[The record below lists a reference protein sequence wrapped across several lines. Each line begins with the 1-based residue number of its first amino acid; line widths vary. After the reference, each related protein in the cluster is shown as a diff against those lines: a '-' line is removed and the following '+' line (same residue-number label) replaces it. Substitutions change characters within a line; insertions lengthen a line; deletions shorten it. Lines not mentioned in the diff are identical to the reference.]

1 MRISFGE
8 KVFPTIYRAMTVNRE
23 LGGTFLVSA
32 KFSGDLMR
40 RGHVTH
46 AEAL

>member
-1 MRISFGE
+1 MRISFGGRI
-8 KVFPTIYRAMTVNRE
+8 FPTICNTMTVNLE
-23 LGGTFLVSA
+23 LGGTFLGSA